1 MNEKLIYSGA
11 GLVLIAVAFV
21 MFILISNTL
30 FSGVR
35 FDLTENNLYTLS
47 DGTHEIIDNIDEPI
61 NLYFFFS
68 EQASADLTSL
78 RSYATRVRELLEEY
92 EARGG
97 GNILLSVVDPEPFSD
112 AEDQAAG
119 FGLQSVPVDNAG
131 DDLYFGLAG
140 TNSIDGQEVIAFF
153 QPDKEEF
160 LEYEISKL
168 IQTLSLV
175 ERPTVGLLSSM
186 MVQGDFNM
194 QTMQQTSPWVVVG
207 QIEQTFDVETVPG
220 TTTEIPSHIETLIL
234 IHPKELTEDALF
246 AIDQFAMRGGRIL
259 AFVDPVAEMDAQAP
273 GSNPMTQIQSQ
284 ASDLGPLLPEWG
296 AELLP
301 NTVLG
306 DSQSALTVGGQGGQ
320 PIRHLAI
327 LGFNADNLATDD
339 VITGNLESLNFA
351 SVGIIEP
358 AAESETTFTP
368 LIHSSEYAAPLQS
381 FQLMLGGPEEL
392 QQGFSPTGE
401 RYVVAARLSGNANSA
416 YLDRA
421 SVEGGLTET
430 SALNVLL
437 VADTDFLSDRLWVQV
452 RNFFGTQIAS
462 PFADNGDFFNNA
474 VENMTGSSALIS
486 VRSRGRFTRPFDV
499 VQDLRREAEASYL
512 ASAND
517 LQDQL
522 AETETKLQALQ
533 SERTG
538 QSVLSLSTEQEA
550 ELIRFQDEK
559 LRIRKELRDIRHQL
573 DKNIESLGATL
584 KFTNVILLPIMLT
597 LILMLAWRVWQ
608 SRSAELEVG

>member
-1 MNEKLIYSGA
+1 MMHLYD
-11 GLVLIAVAFV
+11 
-21 MFILISNTL
+21 ILIRPI
-30 FSGVR
+30 V
-35 FDLTENNLYTLS
+35 TEKSMGLR
-47 DGTHEIIDNIDEPI
+47 DNHGHYIFQVHRKANKRQVKDAV
-61 NLYFFFS
+61 
-68 EQASADLTSL
+68 EQ
-78 RSYATRVRELLEEY
+78 
-92 EARGG
+92 
-97 GNILLSVVDPEPFSD
+97 I
-112 AEDQAAG
+112 
-119 FGLQSVPVDNAG
+119 
-131 DDLYFGLAG
+131 
-140 TNSIDGQEVIAFF
+140 
-153 QPDKEEF
+153 
-160 LEYEISKL
+160 
-168 IQTLSLV
+168 
-175 ERPTVGLLSSM
+175 
-186 MVQGDFNM
+186 
-194 QTMQQTSPWVVVG
+194 
-207 QIEQTFDVETVPG
+207 FDVETVPG
-220 TTTEIPSHIETLIL
+220 TSTEIPSHIETLIL
-234 IHPKELTEDALF
+234 IHPKDLAEDTLY

-259 AFVDPVAEMDAQAP
+259 AFVDPVAEMDIQAP
-273 GSNPMTQIQSQ
+273 GANPMTQIQSQ
-284 ASDLGPLLPEWG
+284 ASELGPLLSAWG

-320 PIRHLAI
+320 PVRHLAI
-327 LGFNADNLATDD
+327 LGFSADNLATDD

-358 AAESETTFTP
+358 TAESETTFTP

-401 RYVVAARLSGNANSA
+401 RYVVAARLSGTANSA
-416 YLDRA
+416 YPDRA
-421 SVEGGLTET
+421 SEEAGLTET
-430 SALNVLL
+430 GILNVLL

-522 AETETKLQALQ
+522 AETESKLQALQ

-538 QSVLSLSTEQEA
+538 QNVLSLSPEQEA
-550 ELIRFQDEK
+550 ELVRFQDEK
-559 LRIRKELRDIRHQL
+559 LRIRKELRDVRHQL
-573 DKNIESLGATL
+573 DKDIESLGATL

-608 SRSAELEVG
+608 ARNTEIG